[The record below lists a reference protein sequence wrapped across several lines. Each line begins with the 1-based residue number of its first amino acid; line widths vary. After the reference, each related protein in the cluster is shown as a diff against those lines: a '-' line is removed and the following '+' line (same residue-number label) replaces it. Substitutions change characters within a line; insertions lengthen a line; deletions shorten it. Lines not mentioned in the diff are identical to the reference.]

1 MNNFSQSCL
10 DNHECFRVLLKS
22 MSRPGKIFQ
31 LPDTTEA
38 NFVTTVFRLLDT
50 VLDQQV
56 SCCLLCGNKELEN
69 QLKLRTG
76 THFTDAESADFLLAL
91 SGDSYGKSLTAKR
104 GQLEFPNEGATI
116 LFGVN
121 QLSNGTKTTGTRLSG
136 PGIKNNIHPKIG
148 GLAAQEL
155 IWIKEVNTEY
165 PLGIDCIF
173 IDLTGQL
180 MCIPRSTRIG
190 AN

>member
-1 MNNFSQSCL
+1 MTNDSQSCL

-38 NFVTTVFRLLDT
+38 NLVTIVFRLLDT

-56 SCCLLCGNKELEN
+56 SCCLLDDNKELEN

-76 THFTDAESADFLLAL
+76 THFTNAENADFLLAL
-91 SGDSYGKSLTAKR
+91 SGDSGGKSLTAKR
-104 GQLEFPNEGATI
+104 AQLDFPDEGATI

-121 QLSNGTKTTGTRLSG
+121 QLSDGTTTTGVRLSG
-136 PGIKNNIHPKIG
+136 PGIKDNIHPKIG
-148 GLAAQEL
+148 GLAVQEL
-155 IWIKEVNTEY
+155 AWLKEVNAEY

-173 IDLTGQL
+173 VDLTGQL

>member
-31 LPDTTEA
+31 LPDATED
-38 NFVTTVFRLLDT
+38 NFVTIVFRLLDT

-56 SCCLLCGNKELEN
+56 SCCLLDDNKELES

-76 THFTDAESADFLLAL
+76 TPLTDAENADYLLAL
-91 SGDSYGKSLTAKR
+91 SGDSCGKSLTAKR
-104 GQLEFPNEGATI
+104 GQLDFPDEGATI
-116 LFGVN
+116 LFGVK
-121 QLSNGTKTTGTRLSG
+121 QLSDGTVTTGVGLSG
-136 PGIKNNIHPKIG
+136 PGIKENIYPKID

-155 IWIKEVNTEY
+155 NQIKEVNAEH

-173 IDLTGQL
+173 IDQIGQL

-190 AN
+190 DN

>member
-10 DNHECFRVLLKS
+10 DNHECFRILLNS

-31 LPDTTEA
+31 LPDATED

-56 SCCLLCGNKELEN
+56 SCCLLDGNKELEN

-76 THFTDAESADFLLAL
+76 THVTDAESADFLLAL
-91 SGDSYGKSLTAKR
+91 SGDSCGKSLTAKR
-104 GQLEFPNEGATI
+104 GQLDFPDEGATI

-121 QLSNGTKTTGTRLSG
+121 QLSDGTATTGVRLFG
-136 PGIKNNIHPKIG
+136 PGIKDNIYPKIC

-155 IWIKEVNTEY
+155 NQLKEVNAEY

-173 IDLTGQL
+173 IDQNGQL
-180 MCIPRSTRIG
+180 MSIPRSTRIG
-190 AN
+190 EN